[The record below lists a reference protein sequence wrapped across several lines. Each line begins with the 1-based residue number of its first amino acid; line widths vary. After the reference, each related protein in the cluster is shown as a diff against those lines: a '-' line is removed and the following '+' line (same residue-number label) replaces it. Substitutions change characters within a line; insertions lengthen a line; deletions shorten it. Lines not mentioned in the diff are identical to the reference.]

1 MVTTFKINSSELTP
15 SFIEAVKQ
23 LFFNKEI
30 EIMIRSAEKPDTKN
44 SNYSQTLVKAV
55 SEIESQENVVTFA
68 IEEFEKSAKN
78 AAQS

>member
-23 LFFNKEI
+23 LFFNTEI

-44 SNYSQTLVKAV
+44 NNYSPTLVKAV
-55 SEIESQENVVTFA
+55 SEIESQENVVTFK
-68 IEEFEKSAKN
+68 IEEFEKYAKN

>member
-55 SEIESQENVVTFA
+55 SEIESQENVVTFK
-68 IEEFEKSAKN
+68 IEEFEKYAKN